1 MVKLCVSTLG
11 CPSWDWDEIV
21 STVKDFGYQGIEVRG
36 VANELFVPNAK
47 AFSPQQIDKTKQR
60 LAQLSLSIACL
71 TSGCLLHRTDR
82 DYVAEA
88 KAYIDL
94 ASQLDCPYIRVLGD
108 TDPQPGTDVN
118 VEMVAKNLTQ
128 IALYGEEKSIM
139 PLIETNG
146 IFADSDQMLALLEKV
161 DSNNVGIVWDVHHP
175 YRYFHETP
183 EQTYQKLGK
192 FIRHVHLKDSL
203 LENGKVK
210 YVMMGE
216 GDVPIA
222 EAVQSLV
229 KDNYGGYVSL
239 EWVKR
244 WYEDLSEPG
253 IVFMQFYD
261 YMKQLCAK
269 IQ

>member
-11 CPSWDWDEIV
+11 CPSWEWDEIV

-47 AFSPQQIDKTKQR
+47 AFSSQKIDKTKQR
-60 LAQLSLSIACL
+60 LAQLSLHIACL
-71 TSGCLLHRTDR
+71 TSGCLLHLSDR

-94 ASQLDCPYIRVLGD
+94 AANLDCPYVRVLGD
-108 TDPQPGTDVN
+108 TDPQPGAEIDIN
-118 VEMVAKNLTQ
+118 MVAEHLTQ
-128 IALYGEEKSIM
+128 IAKYGETKSIM
-139 PLIETNG
+139 PLVETNG
-146 IFADSDQMLALLEKV
+146 IFADSEQMLALLDKV
-161 DSNNVGIVWDVHHP
+161 DSKNVGVVWDVHHP

-183 EQTYQKLGK
+183 AKTYQKLGK
-192 FIRHVHLKDSL
+192 YIKHVHVKDSIP
-203 LENGKVK
+203 ENGKVK
-210 YVMMGE
+210 YVIMGE

-222 EAVQSLV
+222 EAIKLLEE
-229 KDNYGGYVSL
+229 NAYGGYVSL

-253 IVFMQFYD
+253 IVFMQFSD
-261 YMKQLCAK
+261 YMKQLCNK
-269 IQ
+269 VQ